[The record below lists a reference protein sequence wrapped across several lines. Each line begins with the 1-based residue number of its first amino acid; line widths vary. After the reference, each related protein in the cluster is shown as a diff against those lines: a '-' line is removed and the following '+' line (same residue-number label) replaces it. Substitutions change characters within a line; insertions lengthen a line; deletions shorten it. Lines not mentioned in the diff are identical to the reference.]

1 MIVIVF
7 KTVGNQ
13 LELGCWENVSKEKFC
28 KNNKRK
34 RTLTAA
40 YILDFL
46 RINTKH
52 LPIKSQNRHH
62 IETSQ
67 LICITN
73 QLTGFY
79 VMTTM
84 AFYGFKSIKYP

>member
-1 MIVIVF
+1 MIVF

-13 LELGCWENVSKEKFC
+13 LELDCWENVSKENFC
-28 KNNKRK
+28 KNSKRK

-52 LPIKSQNRHH
+52 LPIKSQNCHH

-67 LICITN
+67 LICIIN

-79 VMTTM
+79 VMTAM
-84 AFYGFKSIKYP
+84 AFYGFKSIKYL